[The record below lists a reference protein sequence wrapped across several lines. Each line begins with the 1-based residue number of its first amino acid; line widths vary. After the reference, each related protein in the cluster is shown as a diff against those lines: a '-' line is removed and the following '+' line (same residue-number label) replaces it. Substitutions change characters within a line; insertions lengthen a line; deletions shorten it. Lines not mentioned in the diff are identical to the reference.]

1 MFQKSSHRSAFAC
14 PYLEHGVHN
23 ISFGFQ
29 YLVITECWKNRKAPL
44 SDGFTF
50 FFALRGALP
59 PLLAL
64 SRKKDT
70 CLKIFVCTCTLLGVT
85 FGEDGAACWTA
96 VDSVEVTSS
105 TRKKIVEVSW
115 NIFKHWTNRSVA
127 LSSCGSR
134 SHHAS
139 VKIGCHASQSLEH
152 FSHDEPSILIALLIF
167 FPCRL
172 TTFSHQIKKWKTS
185 TGWQRLMVRR
195 NHAHCI

>member
-1 MFQKSSHRSAFAC
+1 MLKKQKGTFIGRLYIFFRSPWGFASTPC
-14 PYLEHGVHN
+14 
-23 ISFGFQ
+23 
-29 YLVITECWKNRKAPL
+29 VIQ
-44 SDGFTF
+44 
-50 FFALRGALP
+50 
-59 PLLAL
+59 
-64 SRKKDT
+64 KKDT

-152 FSHDEPSILIALLIF
+152 FSHDEPSIIAL
-167 FPCRL
+167 
-172 TTFSHQIKKWKTS
+172 FSMSFDDFQPPNQEVENIDGMTAIDGKKKSCTLYIK
-185 TGWQRLMVRR
+185 
-195 NHAHCI
+195 